1 MPVNPE
7 LRVEE
12 ARYIFEHAGV
22 RGIAC
27 AREAEP
33 LAREASARMSP
44 APWRILL
51 EREGAG
57 GLPALAELAAQ
68 AAPLEANRGGAD
80 DVCVLVYTSGTTGFP
95 KGAMHSQRNVVLD
108 GRGVRRADVARTRR
122 TG

>member
-27 AREAEP
+27 AREADP

-51 EREGAG
+51 ENEGAG
-57 GLPALAELAAQ
+57 GLPTLAGLAAQ
-68 AAPLEANRGGAD
+68 AVPLEANRGGAED
-80 DVCVLVYTSGTTGFP
+80 ICVLVYTSGTTGFP
-95 KGAMHSQRNVVLD
+95 KGAMHSQRNVVLT
-108 GRGVRRADVARTRR
+108 GEAFVERIWFAARR